1 MFSEELKMSGLTNK
15 PANIYNLHVDE
26 TGLITELIREDFKC
40 TSKSHIAMP
49 TWSPPLQ
56 GKHRFQCSSV
66 AMQQDNSY
74 RLLFSTRHSVHAP
87 PGWKEV
93 RPELLTRLLHLAGW
107 NFQFLKKWFEKT
119 CFPELKKRHPI
130 EPTILLLT
138 DTGLTWHSRLQAS
151 KSKTTSRSSSHKSCS
166 STTGRS
172 FQATQDK
179 VTRDFESV
187 CSRIAYELNGQGD
200 FPSSVFKV
208 MERI

>member
-1 MFSEELKMSGLTNK
+1 
-15 PANIYNLHVDE
+15 
-26 TGLITELIREDFKC
+26 
-40 TSKSHIAMP
+40 MP

-74 RLLFSTRHSVHAP
+74 RILLSTRHCVHAP

-93 RPELLTRLLHLAGW
+93 RPRQLIRPLHLAGW
-107 NFQFLKKWFEKT
+107 NFQFFKNGLRRFVFLNWRSAIQSSQRYCCWRTRVSLDIQDCKLRNSK
-119 CFPELKKRHPI
+119 LRHDPVL
-130 EPTILLLT
+130 P
-138 DTGLTWHSRLQAS
+138 
-151 KSKTTSRSSSHKSCS
+151 SSYKSCS
-166 STTGRS
+166 STPGRS